1 MFLYKSQR
9 LNNTVRLKTILKV
22 IKRNAVFKYQRPKQE
37 TPCDRALKHFDAFYK
52 SIFRD
57 NWPSVRLGLLSRYKK
72 IAVINN
78 FGDNEET
85 ANILEEQGAINLR
98 SYFEVQKR
106 LQNERVHKKRSAKD
120 VKGDELDK
128 TIQKEI
134 LQQEEAEM
142 NEIYPSNKIVSS
154 KARFAVGEDDVKE
167 KEEYFYDPEE
177 TTTSLEYDVSKAEI
191 DTSRLILPNSDS
203 NDTSLFDFVPV
214 SKLRSD
220 KDYISESE
228 YYKYYQPKF
237 EYEIEIEKEEEFDF
251 PENLKVYTF
260 PRGDFTEFSEP
271 MKCSNNVH
279 NYLLMNGAD
288 VLPVL
293 ALGVK
298 EGDIVLD
305 MLPNFGN
312 PAFCLFQT
320 LRPKILTCNSN
331 HYINSLFSKYLY
343 DFSPTWKDMLL
354 VTKFNFRDE
363 SNNDLFDKV
372 LLDINCTDDRLSV
385 TEENMNYFA
394 VRNIQFRL
402 KLPETQSSLLKSAL
416 EMVRPGGTVVYTSRT
431 MCPIQNDGVVSQTL
445 HSIWNEKQKK
455 YCIK

>member
-1 MFLYKSQR
+1 M
-9 LNNTVRLKTILKV
+9 
-22 IKRNAVFKYQRPKQE
+22 
-37 TPCDRALKHFDAFYK
+37 
-52 SIFRD
+52 
-57 NWPSVRLGLLSRYKK
+57 GLLSRYKK

-228 YYKYYQPKF
+228 YYKYYQVIFIYCCNKRYMVGTPNQFLIYFQPKF

-279 NYLLMNGAD
+279 SM
-288 VLPVL
+288 
-293 ALGVK
+293 
-298 EGDIVLD
+298 
-305 MLPNFGN
+305 
-312 PAFCLFQT
+312 
-320 LRPKILTCNSN
+320 
-331 HYINSLFSKYLY
+331 
-343 DFSPTWKDMLL
+343 
-354 VTKFNFRDE
+354 
-363 SNNDLFDKV
+363 
-372 LLDINCTDDRLSV
+372 
-385 TEENMNYFA
+385 
-394 VRNIQFRL
+394 
-402 KLPETQSSLLKSAL
+402 
-416 EMVRPGGTVVYTSRT
+416 
-431 MCPIQNDGVVSQTL
+431 
-445 HSIWNEKQKK
+445 
-455 YCIK
+455 